1 MDRLDIAWI
10 GQDVKKTRSQEVK
23 KSWSQGP
30 LDRLDIAWIGQ
41 VVKKTRS
48 QTDKKVKKPRTQRFV
63 LDRLDIAWIGQDVK
77 KTRSQEVKK
86 SWSQEV
92 RVLLTLSSSARTLQ
106 FSTSVEVRL
115 VIVRWSVGWLV
126 S

>member
-1 MDRLDIAWI
+1 MSR
-10 GQDVKKTRSQEVK
+10 RQEVK

-41 VVKKTRS
+41 FVKKTRS

-77 KTRSQEVKK
+77 RTRRREIMESRSQEVKK
-86 SWSQEV
+86 SGSY
-92 RVLLTLSSSARTLQ
+92 
-106 FSTSVEVRL
+106 
-115 VIVRWSVGWLV
+115 
-126 S
+126 

>member
-41 VVKKTRS
+41 FVKKTRS

-77 KTRSQEVKK
+77 KRQEVKK
-86 SWSQEV
+86 SRSHGVKKSRSQEV

-115 VIVRWSVGWLV
+115 RIVG
-126 S
+126 